1 MWELIVLSKSPASRI
16 AHGTDITIAHT
27 YRYYPKGHILM
38 DVTDIHYQVVLLLSS
53 SYHYKFCENLTF
65 EDNLNNTSIFYVLSV
80 LYRNGT
86 LILEQR

>member
-1 MWELIVLSKSPASRI
+1 
-16 AHGTDITIAHT
+16 
-27 YRYYPKGHILM
+27 M
-38 DVTDIHYQVVLLLSS
+38 DVTDIRYQVVLMPSS